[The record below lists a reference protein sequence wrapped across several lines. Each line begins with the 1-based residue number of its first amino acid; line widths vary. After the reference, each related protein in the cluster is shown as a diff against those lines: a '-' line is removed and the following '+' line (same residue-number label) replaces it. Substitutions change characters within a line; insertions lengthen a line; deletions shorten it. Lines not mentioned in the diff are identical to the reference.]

1 MRREVGPRQCNTKY
15 LLSERKGMRPV
26 LKGVEEAQRNMS
38 PYQEPEEG
46 VLAQAVTIVQDRH
59 HDTDN
64 GNRLDTVL

>member
-1 MRREVGPRQCNTKY
+1 
-15 LLSERKGMRPV
+15 MRPV
-26 LKGVEEAQRNMS
+26 LNGVEEAQRNMS